1 MPRGESKRLLTRRQ
15 ALAAGLAGGAALWAG
30 PARAAAEPRWVDQ
43 RQLGPFVVRS
53 AFRLNDR
60 LLAEADLVRLEQE
73 LRRVLALKP
82 CESQIELLLLKDSR
96 QHKRLVTARHPT
108 APYRRAL
115 FYKRDKRSVIY
126 AYRHAELA
134 IDLRHEGTHALLH
147 ADLPMVPL
155 WLDEGLAE
163 YFEPSLN
170 ERPFGPDHLNDVM
183 REIRRGGVLS
193 LRSLE
198 AKHDLSEL
206 TGKDYRYAW
215 AWTHFLLHGPPS
227 ASMQL
232 WAMLAALRR
241 YEPPAPMSERLTAVV
256 GPPEQALAKHFRAWA
271 GVVRAAR
278 KNAIAR
284 G

>member
-1 MPRGESKRLLTRRQ
+1 MPRVERTHLLTRRR

-30 PARAAAEPRWVDQ
+30 PVRAAAEPRWVDQ
-43 RQLGPFVVRS
+43 RQIGPFVCRA
-53 AFRLNDR
+53 AFPLDDR

-82 CESQIELLLLKDSR
+82 CQSSIELLLLRDAR
-96 QHKRLVTARHPT
+96 QHKQVIASRHPST
-108 APYRRAL
+108 PYRRAL
-115 FYKRDKRSVIY
+115 FYKQGDRSVIF
-126 AYRHAELA
+126 AYRHSELA

-163 YFEPSLN
+163 YFEPRAS
-170 ERPFGPDHLNDVM
+170 ERPFGPDHLNGVLKD
-183 REIRRGGVLS
+183 IRRGGVRS

-198 AKHDLSEL
+198 SKHEL
-206 TGKDYRYAW
+206 AEMTGEDYRYAW
-215 AWTHFLLHGPPS
+215 AWTHFLLHGPS
-227 ASMQL
+227 AASMQL

-241 YEPPAPMSERLTAVV
+241 YEPPAPMSERLAAVV
-256 GPPEQALAKHFRAWA
+256 GPPERALVKHFHSWV